1 MGLCQIQCR
10 QIVNQNHT
18 HIKPSS
24 HRVTRSNTFYE
35 KCTFAIS
42 VRQIDVEFWDTN
54 ILYIYIDTHITHT
67 RAKTIDILHRTSA
80 YLPYVVG
87 IFVNFYI
94 FCQLSK
100 TKQTRNLHY
109 FNLQFCPFVRKTS
122 VQTTTNLYATG
133 VNMSF
138 SFFSHFWVTVLF
150 ISINVQDAMLL
161 IVNQC

>member
-100 TKQTRNLHY
+100 TKTNKKPPLFQSTILSIRPEDFRSNNNKSLCNWRKYEFFFFLSLLSNCFIY
-109 FNLQFCPFVRKTS
+109 F
-122 VQTTTNLYATG
+122 
-133 VNMSF
+133 
-138 SFFSHFWVTVLF
+138 
-150 ISINVQDAMLL
+150 D
-161 IVNQC
+161 